1 MRPCH
6 SPSSPFTLLELL
18 AGAVSGSDRK
28 VQGFLGKS
36 REGALP
42 ACGLFLSSP
51 VFQDP
56 KPREAA
62 EHRATISMATVRQEM
77 GGDGGTSASQSL
89 QGRRV
94 RDRQVVPVIQETW
107 APAMQMRLVKR
118 PSIMS
123 GDKKPGVCSGAASSR
138 AAATLN
144 TSLL

>member
-1 MRPCH
+1 MDYFYPH
-6 SPSSPFTLLELL
+6 QSFKTPSPEKQQNTELPFPWQ
-18 AGAVSGSDRK
+18 R
-28 VQGFLGKS
+28 LGK
-36 REGALP
+36 RW
-42 ACGLFLSSP
+42 
-51 VFQDP
+51 
-56 KPREAA
+56 
-62 EHRATISMATVRQEM
+62 